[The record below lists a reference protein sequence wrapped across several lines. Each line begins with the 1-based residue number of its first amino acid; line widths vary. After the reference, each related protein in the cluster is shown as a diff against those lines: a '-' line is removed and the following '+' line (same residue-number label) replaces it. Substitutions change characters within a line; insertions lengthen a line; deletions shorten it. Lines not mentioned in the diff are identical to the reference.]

1 MRQVC
6 GSEGNHMDEKLM
18 LMGWGKT
25 DRTENRKN
33 GTYIR
38 GVRGREYFH
47 EGGGSY
53 MLSMDPTCVKRRE

>member
-1 MRQVC
+1 
-6 GSEGNHMDEKLM
+6 MDEKLM

-47 EGGGSY
+47 EGGGELHAQHGSHVCETAG
-53 MLSMDPTCVKRRE
+53 MKWGSVDV